1 MINMVERAFNESAG
15 RCTIGTRRAMVMSLW
30 MHRRKQRLQ
39 WGKRFATKMVLA
51 LLVVILIPTLTSVLF
66 YSASSKL
73 VKKNVR
79 VTSLQLVRQAADA
92 LSSIMVAGTD
102 ASTVLYSDVKLQQ
115 AVRQTEPKPEE
126 EQKYN
131 EEMSNL
137 LNNFVGSN
145 SFVKTIYVLREEGTS
160 WGSGSFKFSKIY
172 SQSVQELEWVR
183 LARQKDGQ
191 PVWGRLDYDP
201 YSGIGDRND
210 LILPVTR
217 VIKDFESLADI
228 GYLLVNL
235 DGKKIVDRIG
245 QIRLGKTGGF
255 YVVDGE
261 GIIVIDGSEE
271 RIGQPLSDSG
281 LREWAARS
289 RDAEFEHQAGGV
301 SYYNIKQ
308 PLSNGWS
315 VVGSVPIR
323 EITDELTS
331 MRRLIWTS
339 AVGFALVA
347 IVIGLFL
354 ARLVTNPIKQL
365 TSQMKVAESGDFTVR
380 TEVRS
385 HDEIGHM
392 SRQFNKMIKRID
404 ELVQEVHNV
413 QESKREAELRAVM
426 HRIHPHFLFNTLST
440 IKWLVLYNQSTKAYE
455 ALSALVLLL
464 EANMGKK
471 GNFVSMTEELEIV
484 SKYLS
489 ILEIRYDTAF
499 RLHLDIAIE
508 AEPFRIPRML
518 IQPIVENAVFH
529 GLVPTG
535 GGGDIWIKA
544 YRSQDAVEIE
554 IKDNGRGIPQEHIG
568 MLDDAESA
576 KPTGMTGIGLMHVRE
591 WIRLYYPVGSEL
603 RISNGE
609 SSGTIVLM
617 KLLRPADDNAFREG
631 A

>member
-1 MINMVERAFNESAG
+1 
-15 RCTIGTRRAMVMSLW
+15 
-30 MHRRKQRLQ
+30 
-39 WGKRFATKMVLA
+39 MVLA

-102 ASTVLYSDVKLQQ
+102 ASNVLYSDVKLQQ
-115 AVRQTEPKPEE
+115 AVRNTKPTPEE
-126 EQKYN
+126 EKQN
-131 EEMSNL
+131 NDDMSNL

-172 SQSVQELEWVR
+172 SQPVRELEWVR
-183 LARQKDGQ
+183 LARQKDGE
-191 PVWGRLDYDP
+191 PVWGQLDYDP

-245 QIRLGKTGGF
+245 QIRLGETGGF
-255 YVVDGE
+255 YVVDDE
-261 GIIVIDGSEE
+261 GVIVIDGREE

-281 LREWAARS
+281 LREWAGHGS
-289 RDAEFEHQAGGV
+289 EAEFEHQADGV

-308 PLSNGWS
+308 PLANGWS
-315 VVGSVPIR
+315 VVGSVPIH

-354 ARLVTNPIKQL
+354 ARLVTKPITQL
-365 TSQMKVAESGDFTVR
+365 TFQMKVAEGGDFTVR

-385 HDEIGHM
+385 QDEIGHM

-404 ELVQEVHNV
+404 ELVQEVHSV
-413 QESKREAELRAVM
+413 QESKRQAELRAVM

-440 IKWLVLYNQSTKAYE
+440 IKWLVMYNQSAKAYE

-471 GNFVSMTEELEIV
+471 GSFVTMAEELDIV

-499 RLHLDIAIE
+499 RLHLDIGSE
-508 AEPFRIPRML
+508 TELFRIPRML

-535 GGGDIWIKA
+535 GGGDIWIHA
-544 YRSQDAVEIE
+544 RSSPDAVEIE
-554 IKDNGRGIPQEHIG
+554 IQDNGRGISREFAGKP
-568 MLDDAESA
+568 DDRDTA
-576 KPTGMTGIGLMHVRE
+576 KPAGMTGIGLMHVRE
-591 WIRLYYPVGSEL
+591 WIRLYYPAGSEL
-603 RISNGE
+603 SLLSGE
-609 SSGTIVLM
+609 PNGTIVRMKLM
-617 KLLRPADDNAFREG
+617 KPVEDDGYREG